1 MPLSIH
7 YLHFYM
13 LNYLKYSL
21 LICFNYN
28 VRQNIFYF
36 NWFSAYYLSR
46 EKMAKHILIIE
57 DDEDI
62 LQVLETV
69 LVHNDFTVKG
79 LHRTDD
85 IIGSVEETK
94 PDLVLTDFLLSGTNG
109 GKICQL
115 IKNNKD
121 TCHIPVILI
130 SAYPELAISL
140 GNFGFDAFI
149 PKPFDINVL
158 VNKINEFIK

>member
-1 MPLSIH
+1 MG
-7 YLHFYM
+7 
-13 LNYLKYSL
+13 K
-21 LICFNYN
+21 
-28 VRQNIFYF
+28 Q
-36 NWFSAYYLSR
+36 
-46 EKMAKHILIIE
+46 ILIIE

-69 LVHNDFTVKG
+69 LVFNDFSVKG
-79 LHRTDD
+79 LNRTDD
-85 IIGSVEETK
+85 IFKSVEEYK
-94 PDLVLTDFLLSGTNG
+94 PDLVLTDYLLSGTNG

-115 IKNNKD
+115 IKSNKD

-149 PKPFDINVL
+149 TKPFDINQL
-158 VNKINEFIK
+158 VSKIKELTN